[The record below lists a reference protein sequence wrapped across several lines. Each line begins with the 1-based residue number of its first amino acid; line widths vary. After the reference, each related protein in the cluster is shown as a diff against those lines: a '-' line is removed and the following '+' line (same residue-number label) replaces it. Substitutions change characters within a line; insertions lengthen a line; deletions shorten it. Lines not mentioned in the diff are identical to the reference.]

1 MLPPNVRR
9 VFRLPLHRRD
19 IAEEHADDEIRA
31 HLEMRT
37 EALMARGMS
46 PDEAKAEALRRFGS
60 LPEASA
66 KMHEAARRR
75 ECRLALIERA
85 DELRRDLSYAV
96 RQLRA
101 SPGFTAA
108 VVLTFALG
116 IGANAAM
123 FGIIDR
129 LLLRGPAHV
138 RDPERV
144 MRFYYTTDV
153 PGEGSRTS
161 DRLGYA
167 AFRALR
173 GRTPSLEAVAAY
185 SYGDVTLGRGVDAR
199 EIKEGHAT
207 STFFPLLGAR
217 PYLGRFFQPDEDQ
230 PGNPQYVAVLG
241 YSLWRTHF
249 GADSGIVGKT
259 IVLEH
264 EPYVVIGVAP
274 DGFTGAGLS
283 RVDVWIPMSIR
294 GVRIHPDWTGTW
306 DATWLGII
314 GRLPPGVVP
323 ERASQEVTAAIR
335 AAYDGHDPAMPNL
348 RGSFRPIRVGDEG
361 KEPAELAV
369 SRWLTG
375 VAVIVLLIVCA
386 NVANLLLAR
395 GVRREREIAVRLALG
410 ASGGRVARLLLVESV
425 LLALMGGA
433 AGLVVAHEGG
443 QIVRLLLLPDV
454 AWHESPVHGR
464 VLAFTAIASTV
475 VGILIGL
482 VPAMQAG
489 RLDLNASLK
498 AGVREGGGRRARLR
512 TALTVAQAALSAVL
526 LVGAGLFVRSLR
538 NVASLP
544 HGLEPERVFAVV
556 IHWPNPNVMRLAG
569 KDTDR
574 ERARETAFY
583 DAALERVR
591 QLPGVERASIAAGTI
606 PFHGRLSMGL
616 DLPGRDSTP
625 TLQGGGSYPYVS
637 AVTSD
642 HFATVG
648 TRLRRGRA
656 FTPQDRAG
664 SERVAVVNETMARTL
679 WPGGDAIGQCLI
691 IMRQP
696 CSRVVGVVEDARLSS
711 LDEQAAMHYYIPLG
725 QEGGMGGRNI
735 LVRPLAPPGSRA
747 FRQVATAVRA
757 DLLRMEPNLGYI
769 DIETLQQALGGQ
781 IRPWRLGATMFGIF
795 GGLALIVAA
804 VGLYSVVAYNV
815 EQRRHELGVRLAL
828 GAQRAA
834 IVRLILRDGIAAA
847 VIGLAIGL
855 GLALAGG
862 RFIEPLLFQVA
873 PDDPVV
879 LGIVGATL
887 LSVAGAAALV
897 PALRGVRV
905 DPVEAL
911 RAE

>member
-1 MLPPNVRR
+1 MLPPHVRR
-9 VFRLPLHRRD
+9 VFRLPVHRSD
-19 IAEEHADDEIRA
+19 IAEAYADDEIRA
-31 HLEMRT
+31 HLETRA

-60 LPEASA
+60 LPEARA

-75 ECRLALIERA
+75 ERRLALIERA
-85 DELRRDLSYAV
+85 DELRRDLSYAA

-101 SPGFTAA
+101 SPGFTAG

-144 MRFYYTTDV
+144 VRLYYTTDV
-153 PGEGSRTS
+153 PGQGSRTR
-161 DRLGYA
+161 DDLGYV

-173 GRTPSLEAVAAY
+173 DRTPSLDAVAAY
-185 SYGDVTLGRGVDAR
+185 SYGDATLGRGVDAR
-199 EIKEGHAT
+199 EISEGHAT

-217 PYLGRFFQPDEDQ
+217 PYLGRFFQADEDQ
-230 PGNPQYVAVLG
+230 PGSPQYVAVLG
-241 YSLWRTHF
+241 HSLWRTHF

-259 IVLEH
+259 IVLGH
-264 EPYVVIGVAP
+264 EPYAVIGVAP
-274 DGFTGAGLS
+274 DGFTGAELNPI
-283 RVDVWIPMSIR
+283 DVWIPMSVR
-294 GVRIHPDWTGTW
+294 GARIHPDWIATW
-306 DATWLGII
+306 NATWLGII
-314 GRLPPGVVP
+314 GRLAPGATV
-323 ERASQEVTAAIR
+323 ERASQEATAAIR
-335 AAYDGHDPAMPNL
+335 AAYDGDDPAMPNV
-348 RGSFRPIRVGDEG
+348 RGSFRPIRFGGDG

-410 ASGGRVARLLLVESV
+410 ASGGRVARLVLAEIL
-425 LLALMGGA
+425 LLALLGGV
-433 AGLVVAHEGG
+433 AGLALAHEGG
-443 QIVRLLLLPDV
+443 QLVRLVLLPDV
-454 AWHESPVHGR
+454 AWHESALDGR
-464 VLAFTAIASTV
+464 VLTFTAIASII
-475 VGILIGL
+475 VGIVIGL
-482 VPAMQAG
+482 VPAMQAS

-512 TALTVAQAALSAVL
+512 TTLTIAQAALSAVL
-526 LVGAGLFVRSLR
+526 LVGAGLFMRSLQ

-544 HGLEPERVFAVV
+544 HGLEPERVLAVA

-569 KDTDR
+569 KDVDG
-574 ERARETAFY
+574 ERARQDAFY
-583 DAALERVR
+583 TTALERVR
-591 QLPGVERASIAAGTI
+591 QLPGVERASIAIGT
-606 PFHGRLSMGL
+606 PFHGMLSMGL
-616 DLPGRDSTP
+616 QVPGRDSIP
-625 TLQGGGSYPYVS
+625 TLPGAGPYPYVS

-648 TRLRRGRA
+648 TRLLRGRA
-656 FTPQDRAG
+656 FTPRDRAG
-664 SERVAVVNETMARTL
+664 SERVAVVNRTMARTL
-679 WPGGDAIGQCLI
+679 WPTGDAIGQCLI
-691 IMRQP
+691 IMREP
-696 CSRVVGVVEDARLSS
+696 CSRVVGVVEDARRSS
-711 LDEQAAMHYYIPLG
+711 LEEQAAMQYYIPLG

-747 FRQVATAVRA
+747 FRQVATALRA
-757 DLLRMEPNLGYI
+757 ELLRMKPDLGYVE
-769 DIETLQQALGGQ
+769 IETLQQAFDWQ

-804 VGLYSVVAYNV
+804 VGLYSVVAYSV

-828 GAQRAA
+828 GAQRAT

-847 VIGLAIGL
+847 VIGLAMGL
-855 GLALAGG
+855 ALALAGG
-862 RFIEPLLFQVA
+862 RFIEPLLFHVA

-879 LGIVGATL
+879 LVIVGVTL
-887 LSVAGAAALV
+887 LAVASAAAIV

-905 DPVEAL
+905 DPMEAL